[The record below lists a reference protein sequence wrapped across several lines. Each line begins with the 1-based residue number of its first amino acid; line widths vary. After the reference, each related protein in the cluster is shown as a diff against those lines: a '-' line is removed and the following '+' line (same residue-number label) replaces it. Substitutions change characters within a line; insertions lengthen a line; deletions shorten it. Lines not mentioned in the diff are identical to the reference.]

1 MVNLADEFDK
11 SWQEESRRHAATTIR
26 NEVQDWCTSYR
37 PTAEKRWLYEL
48 LQNAIDTARE
58 NMVTNL
64 DITLEYKGENLIVK
78 HNGGGF
84 FLKEIIALVSGGTS
98 KYFGRETLGRFGKGF
113 LVTHVVSKE
122 VKVESSITHEET
134 KKAFRIKLDRT
145 GDERLIEQ
153 NITDCKDQLNDN
165 LNTAEPVNLN
175 ETTFTYINADIQ
187 EANNCKVFC
196 RALPFVMIF
205 NPILESIEMD
215 FEFEEG
221 RLRSF
226 WKKKNQE
233 NFTFDGMQFERIHI
247 STENGELECIKIRSN
262 KLELAVLLDSSETI
276 PKVKDTR
283 GFPSLYINL
292 PLCDSDSACLSFAI
306 NSSSFEIDT
315 NRSFINVS
323 PGNSDVL
330 KELPTLLN
338 SMLDYLVSKKT
349 LNLYLLGHV
358 DFSRLPEERKVYL
371 SKQFITVAETLCSKP
386 ILSCKHEEIQPSS
399 SLIPSGDYLGQNL
412 SKLTPLLYELL
423 TQCHTNVPELYE
435 EWETI
440 AKEWTFLG
448 ITLQTRTLENLLA
461 SLQTDI
467 KLVQPGSAKAYV
479 ISLIEA
485 LYSAQQITES
495 IPKEISQTKILLNQK
510 LQLIAP
516 QDANIDLQVDEKLKE
531 IAFGAGWD
539 IKEQL
544 LDDEILK
551 NILLKDFISNTLCSG
566 REIFT
571 NDAVLKN
578 LWDSYVST
586 KWRENQKQPKYKDAL
601 LGLLIWLTKNID
613 SDGVKSL
620 VNPDLLPILCS
631 DGIFRSSEEMK
642 APFLWSAEQLEDEL
656 QQYVNLIGSR
666 WVMSNAYI
674 TLLPQNE
681 RTKFFEVLET
691 LTISYKT
698 PIFTWTNDQ
707 FNEKEANAVAVSA
720 TFSNGAKVDATDL
733 IGLQDMTSAV
743 AGGKDPV
750 QASKILAFIINY
762 VINHDDS
769 WQSPVLIGDRAIY
782 ACYWLAVLKTKD
794 WVPSIDGKHLESLNR
809 ECWERL
815 LTISNLNLTN
825 NIVDFLGK
833 HFGINLPGILAL
845 KLKVMNPLDYRTTI
859 IDKLITLSSEEASRI
874 AAEVQERLNDIEIV
888 RGNQK
893 LGRIVEEITKSI
905 FEKQG
910 FKTEWTGIGSDF
922 KVVETNDIG
931 SVKLR
936 TPQNSESSE
945 ILIEVKATGKEIIR
959 MTMTQAEKAVER
971 GKKYILC
978 VLDLSEIIIPIL
990 SDKNQEQDAKTVELV
1005 MKSLKF
1011 VTDVGSK
1018 VSEAVEKAAS
1028 FQDRQG
1034 ELREV
1039 EVPPGVKISF
1049 EETDI
1054 RLGVMKKIWGDGYA
1068 LEEVVRY
1075 CKDILSSNQPGN

>member
-1 MVNLADEFDK
+1 MDI
-11 SWQEESRRHAATTIR
+11 SR
-26 NEVQDWCTSYR
+26 
-37 PTAEKRWLYEL
+37 
-48 LQNAIDTARE
+48 
-58 NMVTNL
+58 
-64 DITLEYKGENLIVK
+64 
-78 HNGGGF
+78 
-84 FLKEIIALVSGGTS
+84 
-98 KYFGRETLGRFGKGF
+98 
-113 LVTHVVSKE
+113 
-122 VKVESSITHEET
+122 
-134 KKAFRIKLDRT
+134 
-145 GDERLIEQ
+145 
-153 NITDCKDQLNDN
+153 
-165 LNTAEPVNLN
+165 
-175 ETTFTYINADIQ
+175 
-187 EANNCKVFC
+187 
-196 RALPFVMIF
+196 
-205 NPILESIEMD
+205 
-215 FEFEEG
+215 
-221 RLRSF
+221 
-226 WKKKNQE
+226 
-233 NFTFDGMQFERIHI
+233 
-247 STENGELECIKIRSN
+247 
-262 KLELAVLLDSSETI
+262 
-276 PKVKDTR
+276 
-283 GFPSLYINL
+283 
-292 PLCDSDSACLSFAI
+292 
-306 NSSSFEIDT
+306 
-315 NRSFINVS
+315 
-323 PGNSDVL
+323 
-330 KELPTLLN
+330 
-338 SMLDYLVSKKT
+338 
-349 LNLYLLGHV
+349 
-358 DFSRLPEERKVYL
+358 
-371 SKQFITVAETLCSKP
+371 
-386 ILSCKHEEIQPSS
+386 
-399 SLIPSGDYLGQNL
+399 
-412 SKLTPLLYELL
+412 
-423 TQCHTNVPELYE
+423 
-435 EWETI
+435 
-440 AKEWTFLG
+440 

>member
-1 MVNLADEFDK
+1 
-11 SWQEESRRHAATTIR
+11 
-26 NEVQDWCTSYR
+26 
-37 PTAEKRWLYEL
+37 
-48 LQNAIDTARE
+48 
-58 NMVTNL
+58 
-64 DITLEYKGENLIVK
+64 
-78 HNGGGF
+78 
-84 FLKEIIALVSGGTS
+84 
-98 KYFGRETLGRFGKGF
+98 
-113 LVTHVVSKE
+113 
-122 VKVESSITHEET
+122 
-134 KKAFRIKLDRT
+134 
-145 GDERLIEQ
+145 
-153 NITDCKDQLNDN
+153 
-165 LNTAEPVNLN
+165 
-175 ETTFTYINADIQ
+175 
-187 EANNCKVFC
+187 
-196 RALPFVMIF
+196 
-205 NPILESIEMD
+205 
-215 FEFEEG
+215 
-221 RLRSF
+221 
-226 WKKKNQE
+226 
-233 NFTFDGMQFERIHI
+233 
-247 STENGELECIKIRSN
+247 
-262 KLELAVLLDSSETI
+262 
-276 PKVKDTR
+276 
-283 GFPSLYINL
+283 
-292 PLCDSDSACLSFAI
+292 
-306 NSSSFEIDT
+306 
-315 NRSFINVS
+315 
-323 PGNSDVL
+323 
-330 KELPTLLN
+330 
-338 SMLDYLVSKKT
+338 
-349 LNLYLLGHV
+349 
-358 DFSRLPEERKVYL
+358 
-371 SKQFITVAETLCSKP
+371 
-386 ILSCKHEEIQPSS
+386 
-399 SLIPSGDYLGQNL
+399 
-412 SKLTPLLYELL
+412 
-423 TQCHTNVPELYE
+423 
-435 EWETI
+435 
-440 AKEWTFLG
+440 
-448 ITLQTRTLENLLA
+448 
-461 SLQTDI
+461 
-467 KLVQPGSAKAYV
+467 
-479 ISLIEA
+479 
-485 LYSAQQITES
+485 
-495 IPKEISQTKILLNQK
+495 
-510 LQLIAP
+510 
-516 QDANIDLQVDEKLKE
+516 
-531 IAFGAGWD
+531 
-539 IKEQL
+539 
-544 LDDEILK
+544 
-551 NILLKDFISNTLCSG
+551 
-566 REIFT
+566 
-571 NDAVLKN
+571 
-578 LWDSYVST
+578 
-586 KWRENQKQPKYKDAL
+586 
-601 LGLLIWLTKNID
+601 
-613 SDGVKSL
+613 
-620 VNPDLLPILCS
+620 
-631 DGIFRSSEEMK
+631 
-642 APFLWSAEQLEDEL
+642 
-656 QQYVNLIGSR
+656 
-666 WVMSNAYI
+666 
-674 TLLPQNE
+674 
-681 RTKFFEVLET
+681 
-691 LTISYKT
+691 
-698 PIFTWTNDQ
+698 
-707 FNEKEANAVAVSA
+707 
-720 TFSNGAKVDATDL
+720 
-733 IGLQDMTSAV
+733 MTSAV